1 MTIWDLD
8 YANPLRVIINTDAK
22 NEADDQYA
30 IVHGLLS
37 PSLDV
42 RGLIAAHFGAR
53 RSTRSMEE
61 SREEIDLL
69 LKLAGL
75 AGSTRVENGAPFAL
89 PDAGTPVDSPGARL
103 IIEEAMREDAGPL
116 YVAFLGPLTDMA
128 SALLL
133 EPAIEDRDVTVVWIG
148 GAPYEGFHHPNARR
162 EFNLSNDLVAANLV
176 FGSRL
181 KLWQVPMSTY
191 RLVAVSY
198 AELYENVRPC
208 GELGRYLVDQLV
220 EFNAE
225 HPQDGRTMEH
235 RALGDSPAIG
245 VMLAPH
251 AGWWSERPAP
261 GFRFDGSYDFSVEG
275 RPIRVYHSVD
285 TRFIMSDFYAKLRA
299 HVARTSASEG
309 VEGP

>member
-1 MTIWDLD
+1 MTIWDLQYPD
-8 YANPLRVIINTDAK
+8 PIRVIINTDAK

-37 PSLDV
+37 PSLDI

-53 RSTRSMEE
+53 RSSRSMEE

-69 LKLAGL
+69 LGL
-75 AGSTRVENGAPFAL
+75 ANLSHEVRVENGAPWAL
-89 PDAGTPVDSPGARL
+89 PDSATAVDSTGARL
-103 IIEEAMREDAGPL
+103 IIEEAMRDDAGPL

-133 EPAIEDRDVTVVWIG
+133 EPRIEDRDVTVVWIG
-148 GAPYEGFHHPNARR
+148 GAPYDGFHNSEARR
-162 EFNLSNDLVAANLV
+162 EFNLSNDIVAANII
-176 FGSRL
+176 FASKL
-181 KLWQVPMSTY
+181 KVWQIPMSTY

-198 AELYENVRPC
+198 AELFENVRPC
-208 GELGRYLVDQLV
+208 GKLGRYLVDQLV
-220 EFNAE
+220 EFNSA
-225 HPQDGRTMEH
+225 HPHEGRAIEY

-245 VMLAPH
+245 VLLAPH

-261 GFRFDGSYDFSVEG
+261 GFRYDGSYDFSVEG

-299 HVARTSASEG
+299 HCAPRQNA
-309 VEGP
+309 